1 MFDRLLPHLPMPAAH
16 RPLIEQIIRYG
27 VVGGLVTMLAV
38 ACYSIAAGY
47 FRISEQIANLIA
59 YLVAVGIGYFAHSA
73 VSFRDQAG
81 ARSWGQSLRF
91 ALVSILSY
99 FLNAL
104 WVWLATDVMHGP
116 FWWPIP
122 GMVLVTPLIIF
133 VLNRK
138 WVFA

>member
-1 MFDRLLPHLPMPAAH
+1 MFDRILAPLPIPAAH
-16 RPLIEQIIRYG
+16 RPLVEQIIRYG
-27 VVGGLVTMLAV
+27 VVGGFVTLLGV
-38 ACYSIAAGY
+38 AAYSIAAGH
-47 FRISEQIANLIA
+47 FHLHEQVANIIA
-59 YLVAVGIGYFAHSA
+59 YLVGVSVGYFAHST

-91 ALVSILSY
+91 AMVSIVSY
-99 FLNAL
+99 LLNAF
-104 WVWLATDVMHGP
+104 WVWLATDVLHGP

-122 GMVLVTPLIIF
+122 GMVFATPLIVF